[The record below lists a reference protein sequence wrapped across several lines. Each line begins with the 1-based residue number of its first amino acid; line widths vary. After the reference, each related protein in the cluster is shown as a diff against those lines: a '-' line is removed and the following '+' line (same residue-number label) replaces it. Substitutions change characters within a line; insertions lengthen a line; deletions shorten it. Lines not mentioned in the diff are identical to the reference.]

1 MRVLITG
8 GVGFIG
14 SHAASYYAEKGNEII
29 IIDNFSR
36 AKIFGLSNKASLYNL
51 NYLRNKFSNIN
62 FIEGD
67 IRDFDLTKK
76 NIKDVDIVIH
86 TAAQVAV
93 TTSIKDPK
101 IDFEIN
107 ALGTFNILEAARLSN
122 SNPSIIFCSTNK
134 VYGSNVNKIPI
145 KEYKTRYFF
154 ADEKFSN
161 GIPESFPIDLCEHTP
176 YGCSKLVGDLYAQ
189 DYAHVYGLKIGVFR
203 MSCIYGERQFGI
215 EDQGWIAWFTIATL
229 TNKPITIY
237 GDGKQVRDVLYISD
251 LIEAYDAFINSNLK
265 HEVFNIGGGPENT
278 LSLMELI
285 NLLKELTGKE
295 IRIFFDDWRIG
306 DQKVYISNISKAFE
320 KLGWKPKINPRKG
333 IKKIVKWVQE
343 NISLFP

>member
-1 MRVLITG
+1 MRILITG
-8 GVGFIG
+8 GLGFIG

-36 AKIFGLSNKASLYNL
+36 AKIFGLSNKTSLYNL
-51 NYLRNKFSNIN
+51 EYLKNNFSNVN
-62 FIEGD
+62 FINGD
-67 IRDFDLTKK
+67 IRDFDL
-76 NIKDVDIVIH
+76 IKENMKDIDIVIH

-93 TTSIKDPK
+93 TTSIKDPRT
-101 IDFEIN
+101 DFEIN
-107 ALGTFNILEAARLSN
+107 ALGTFNILETARLSN

-134 VYGSNVNKIPI
+134 VYGSNVNKIPV
-145 KEYKTRYFF
+145 KEYETRYCFT
-154 ADEKFSN
+154 DEKFLN
-161 GIPESFPIDLCEHTP
+161 GIPENFPIDLCEHTP

-189 DYAHVYGLKIGVFR
+189 DYARTYGLKIGVFR
-203 MSCIYGERQFGI
+203 MSCIYGEKQFGI

-229 TNKPITIY
+229 TDKPIIIY

-251 LIEAYDAFINSNLK
+251 LIEAYDAFIKSNLK

-278 LSLMELI
+278 LSLLELI

-295 IRIFFDDWRIG
+295 TKIFFDKWRIG
-306 DQKVYISNISKAFE
+306 DQKVYISNISKAYE

-333 IKKIVKWVQE
+333 IKRIIEWVKE
-343 NISLFP
+343 NIDLF